1 MNHRISNFNLVERS
15 LEACALLRLVGLWL
29 LLISELSFSLAA
41 TTSYISMTLVVSEML
56 LKSATSFLL
65 SFNSKKE
72 IYLKTDLRVFSGET
86 SWKRGH
92 LRSKSSPSLISPQ
105 VSSPF
110 GRIARSHARAALERR
125 RECEGRAKS
134 LSLLASL
141 AMIGGL
147 ACRLLIHY
155 FVVIDSFKV
164 KNNSPCA
171 RALKIHFI
179 LNFCL
184 QMKC

>member
-1 MNHRISNFNLVERS
+1 MKHRILNFNLVERS
-15 LEACALLRLVGLWL
+15 LEAYALWRLVGLSL

-41 TTSYISMTLVVSEML
+41 TTSYISMTLAVSEML
-56 LKSATSFLL
+56 LKSAASFLL

-86 SWKRGH
+86 SLKPGNLW
-92 LRSKSSPSLISPQ
+92 SKSTPSFISLQ

-125 RECEGRAKS
+125 RECEGRGKS
-134 LSLLASL
+134 PSLLASL
-141 AMIGGL
+141 AIIGGL

-155 FVVIDSFKV
+155 FVVINSFKV
-164 KNNSPCA
+164 KDNSPCA

-184 QMKC
+184 QLKC

>member
-1 MNHRISNFNLVERS
+1 
-15 LEACALLRLVGLWL
+15 
-29 LLISELSFSLAA
+29 
-41 TTSYISMTLVVSEML
+41 ML
-56 LKSATSFLL
+56 LKSVTSFLL
-65 SFNSKKE
+65 SFNSRKE

-86 SWKRGH
+86 SLKRGN
-92 LRSKSSPSLISPQ
+92 LRSKSTPSLISPQ

-110 GRIARSHARAALERR
+110 GHARAALERR
-125 RECEGRAKS
+125 PECVGRGKS

-141 AMIGGL
+141 AIIGGL
-147 ACRLLIHY
+147 TCRLLIHY

-164 KNNSPCA
+164 KDNYPCA